1 MNTKKAPDKITT
13 IKCPLKLILKDEK
26 YKSIIFDACY
36 RTNQI
41 VIHTYQFLR
50 LWILNKYN
58 NNEQIPII
66 DENLIKMCFKSL
78 IKESRGPKPKGN
90 NSKLLEEFKNF
101 YTHNYKILGLE
112 NLIDG
117 SYLSQVLNNMAV
129 DMKTNIENNIKLHF
143 FKYVNRFVNSS
154 FRKINNNLID
164 KADKGKKIELRKILN
179 KDIYEIKQDLLNNTL
194 KSNNKYHEWINK
206 HRNNIF
212 PKDYKKSYEFDVQ
225 NEPQKYIKSMIY
237 MCMEIERE
245 NTKLFQFFPLRTD
258 IVIKNIQIDT
268 KSLIELFI
276 KEDKGKLLKDI
287 EKYKNEIWSMFFKL
301 NSKIFKQNNYIFD
314 YVISTDCH
322 TVSIKFLNK
331 KNMEEETKKKENKK
345 NKKKENKEKTKDMTN
360 EQKEEYKKL
369 EKENKKNKETEYKLK
384 LKDKKDKAKAEF
396 KKLTKNEQQKKKD
409 EIKKQ
414 QIDNN
419 KELKYIDDLNDNEL
433 KQLDNNE
440 WVVVD
445 TGMRVPLYMKNKKG
459 IRFRYSNKKHA
470 NRLCRFKYQKIIKK
484 HKDKNN
490 ISKIENELSL
500 YNSKSCNIEKFKDFI
515 KNKNRV
521 NKLLFEKYN
530 DEIFRKYKWY
540 GFLNKK
546 HTDAKLVR
554 EIKQIFG
561 KDTTI
566 IYGDGS
572 FNDTCKKGNISV
584 PNKRIRN
591 LLKENFKMYNID
603 EFRTSKIHYK
613 SEVECE
619 NLYITDKKGKI
630 RKIHSVLTYKMENKE
645 SGCINRDENAVN
657 NMIKIVE
664 NQIKNKERP
673 LKYRREKIKGNNHT
687 KDKEK

>member
-1 MNTKKAPDKITT
+1 MNTKKPPDKITT
-13 IKCPLKLILKDEK
+13 IKCPLKLIIKDEN
-26 YKSIIFDACY
+26 YKSIIFDACN

-41 VIHTYQFLR
+41 VIHSYQFLR
-50 LWILNKYN
+50 LWILNKYHSD
-58 NNEQIPII
+58 EQIPLIN
-66 DENLIKMCFKSL
+66 ENLIKMCFKSL
-78 IKESRGPKPKGN
+78 IKESSGPKPKGN
-90 NSKLLEEFKNF
+90 NLKLLEEFKIF
-101 YTHNYKILGLE
+101 YKNTYKNLGLE
-112 NLIDG
+112 NVLDG
-117 SYLSQVLNNMAV
+117 SYLSQILNNMSI

-154 FRKINNNLID
+154 FRKINNDIID

-179 KDIYEIKQDLLNNTL
+179 KDIYEIKQDLFNNTL
-194 KSNNKYHEWINK
+194 KSNVKYYDWINK

-212 PKDYKKSYEFDVQ
+212 PKEYKKTYEFDIQ

-237 MCMEIERE
+237 MCLEIEKE
-245 NTKLFQFFPLRTD
+245 NTKSFQFFPLRTD
-258 IVIKNIQIDT
+258 ISIKNIQIDT

-287 EKYKNEIWSMFFKL
+287 ENVKEQIWNTFFKL
-301 NSKIFKQNNYIFD
+301 NTKIFKQNNYIFD
-314 YVISTDCH
+314 YVILTDCH